1 MFLTSFKLIKVKF
14 AWVYCIRIYK
24 IKMQLTAASL
34 LLVQYTHFP
43 TSVSS
48 VLLQTIFY
56 NFPLL
61 SGVIDQEL
69 IPVSDFLAASPFW
82 ERQSILPLCCRN
94 VGLLDMCK
102 EIATQGATDE
112 NADLGGMETSGNVQ
126 KKLTP
131 WSGPEGLVE
140 LFPDLDVFAGKED
153 APDGLIVV
161 ASLVNKAA
169 NLGGVLGQAECM
181 PVCVCTYSIFFFMS

>member
-1 MFLTSFKLIKVKF
+1 MDL
-14 AWVYCIRIYK
+14 YIYTRLRCSS
-24 IKMQLTAASL
+24 QLLL
-34 LLVQYTHFP
+34 LLVRYTHYP
-43 TSVSS
+43 TSP

-69 IPVSDFLAASPFW
+69 IPVNDFLAASPFW

-102 EIATQGATDE
+102 EITTQGATDE

>member
-1 MFLTSFKLIKVKF
+1 MRTRLGCSS
-14 AWVYCIRIYK
+14 
-24 IKMQLTAASL
+24 QL
-34 LLVQYTHFP
+34 LLLFVMYTHFP
-43 TSVSS
+43 TSPLLS

-69 IPVSDFLAASPFW
+69 IPVSGFLAASPCW
-82 ERQSILPLCCRN
+82 ERQSVLPLCCRN
-94 VGLLDMCK
+94 VDLLHMCK
-102 EIATQGATDE
+102 EIATQGMADE
-112 NADLGGMETSGNVQ
+112 NADLGVSETSGDVQ
-126 KKLTP
+126 KKITP
-131 WSGPEGLVE
+131 WSGPEGLAE

-169 NLGGVLGQAECM
+169 NLGGVLG
-181 PVCVCTYSIFFFMS
+181 PG